1 MSISGNLRTM
11 PFADLLQWVS
21 QSRKTGTLSVEG
33 DPHNKKIYFRNG
45 LVAAASSEN
54 PKEFLGYYLVGWE
67 IIGEEEMS
75 HARPGHA
82 VPAFAPIQAHW
93 PTAPACES

>member
-33 DPHNKKIYFRNG
+33 EPHNKKIYFRDG
-45 LVAAASSEN
+45 LIAAAGSLYFVTEDGSIVCYRN
-54 PKEFLGYYLVGWE
+54 K
-67 IIGEEEMS
+67 
-75 HARPGHA
+75 
-82 VPAFAPIQAHW
+82 
-93 PTAPACES
+93 